1 MADGR
6 SAGTSHAGAG
16 TSQAGAGTSQAGAGT
31 SGLPATDVVNVLMVG
46 VGGQGIV
53 LASDLLAEAA
63 LVAGLDVKKS
73 EIHGM
78 SQRGGP
84 VFSHV
89 RFSSRPVH
97 SPTIPQGQAD
107 VIYALERMELLRW
120 AAWARPG
127 GAACYFAQDLLPAG
141 VSAYPDGVDEE
152 IDRVFGTVVRF
163 DPRDLRDRV
172 SPKVK
177 NTALLGA
184 VSALIPL
191 DPDCYGVAMERLCP
205 AGTADVNGAAF
216 RLGAD
221 LARAQLRSPAAATA
235 RSSAAA
241 LDT

>member
-1 MADGR
+1 VAEGTPGTPEAA
-6 SAGTSHAGAG
+6 AGSHARA
-16 TSQAGAGTSQAGAGT
+16 SE
-31 SGLPATDVVNVLMVG
+31 VVNVLMVG

-63 LVAGLDVKKS
+63 LIAGLDVKKS

-89 RFSSRPVH
+89 RFGPGRVQ
-97 SPTIPQGQAD
+97 SPTIPQGEAD

-127 GAACYFAQDLLPAG
+127 GAACYFAQDMYPAG
-141 VSAYPDGVDEE
+141 VSAYPEGLDEE
-152 IDRVFGTVVRF
+152 IASRFGPVVRF
-163 DPRDLRDRV
+163 DPRELRDRV

-184 VSALIPL
+184 MSTLIPL
-191 DPDCYGVAMERLCP
+191 DPGCYVAAMPRLCP
-205 AGTADVNGAAF
+205 PGTADVNAAAF
-216 RLGAD
+216 ELGRQLAQERLA
-221 LARAQLRSPAAATA
+221 ARDGEPAIAG
-235 RSSAAA
+235 
-241 LDT
+241 